1 MSVGG
6 FSVAF
11 IRRIEISGFKSFSPR
26 KVVINLG
33 QGLTAIVGENG
44 CGKSNVLDAVCFVL
58 GHLSSKSLRAENFA
72 SLLFNGGGSH
82 SPAKVCRVAIVFD
95 NSERQLPIDA
105 DEVAVSREV
114 DTTGVS
120 AYGINGKRCTRSEVL
135 DTIGVA
141 GLHPEGHNIVMQ
153 NELADI
159 VGMSPA
165 EIRQIVE
172 GVAGIS
178 VFDEKKRQI
187 EAELEKV
194 DSNLRIVEVR
204 LEEIRGDYGRLERDR
219 GDALRWQAISNE
231 MSRLERDLAFVE
243 LARLEERLAEMKAEC
258 AKVSENIQEFEAQK
272 QEARARRMELEQS
285 ARADAAKQ
293 KFLDREL
300 HSKEIDVTR
309 LREKLNGLKF
319 TTANIARRAESL
331 SASVSHLRAAA
342 AQEKEKQTQIT
353 ELVSRL
359 KAEESVLTKQKGS
372 IQAKLKRISDRISQP
387 DAEYLALR
395 NEVANLTQSIELKR
409 SELGETVALHRVT
422 EQGIADLQRQIADSL
437 ALIPGQERDLVVAR
451 THRAGFESDLEHVKG
466 KLAAVE
472 AEKQAIQTSIL
483 EREKKQTELTEL
495 VQTSREQL
503 LEAQTR
509 LKTIHEFNKLG
520 LTHQAAAQAVLRY
533 AKEQRVS
540 GVHGTLGSLGRT
552 STEHAIALEV
562 AGGGRLDFVVVDDE
576 DTATKCIDYLKNTKT
591 GRATFVPLRSIKTE
605 PSTYKGKDKG
615 VVGNAIS
622 LLSFEEKFRPAF
634 EYIFGRTIIVK
645 NLAVARALDAPGF
658 RKVTLDGDVVEP
670 NRMLSGGYYKHLSSL
685 TLEEETRIPELQRK
699 LKELQELE
707 GKVEGEYQKLKKDSD
722 RVETQLAK
730 MHQELAVLEG
740 KFDKAIED
748 VTGKEEALTVFKASI
763 TKLQEALHG
772 NESAKAKL
780 VEKQQLD
787 QSTIDR
793 LTANR
798 QELQD
803 KLTVLEQTG
812 LDPTLSALRGE
823 LERSDNELGQVQ
835 LQLTE
840 KTTELRHVSVEEKR
854 LSDDLKASSAE
865 FKRTEEELAQR
876 NKEAATLEGQ
886 LSELESTLTSFRKQI
901 QNLEQQ
907 LEASEAEQTRLGE
920 VADGLVSKIS
930 EEQVNRSK
938 LEARIELWEDRCT
951 VQREKV
957 EGLEPPLVP
966 IDPSSINSLRRRYA
980 ELEQEQKALG
990 LINQKA
996 IEQFEKVRH
1005 DYEEI
1010 LEKERRIREE
1020 REAILDAM
1028 RRAEEEKFKVFMS
1041 AFTSISKNFSEIYER
1056 LTTGEGHLELE
1067 NLENP
1072 FLGGIRMKVR
1082 PAGKQVQYLDAL
1094 SGGEKALTA
1103 LTFIFALQLHQPGPF
1118 FFLDEIDE
1126 ALDPAN
1132 ADRVAQLLESLSRK
1146 SQFII
1151 ISHNEIT
1158 IRRANA
1164 LIGVAIVDG
1173 MSQAFSVKFEEG
1185 LLLIDRK

>member
-1 MSVGG
+1 VGG

-26 KVVINLG
+26 KVTLNLG

-82 SPAKVCRVAIVFD
+82 SPAKVCRVTIVFD
-95 NSERQLPIDA
+95 NSNRQLPIDA
-105 DEVAVSREV
+105 GEVAVSREV
-114 DTTGVS
+114 DTSGVS
-120 AYGINGKRCTRSEVL
+120 AYGINGKRCTRGEVL

-178 VFDEKKRQI
+178 VFDEKKHQI

-204 LEEIRGDYGRLERDR
+204 MEEIRGDYGRLERDR

-231 MSRLERDLAFVE
+231 MGRLERDLAFVE
-243 LARLEERLAEMKAEC
+243 MARLEERLAEMKTEC
-258 AKVSENIQEFEAQK
+258 AKVLENIQQLEAQK
-272 QEARARRMELEQS
+272 QQARARRMELEQG

-293 KFLDREL
+293 KLLDGEL
-300 HSKEIDVTR
+300 HAKEIDITR
-309 LREKLNGLKF
+309 LREKLNGLKI
-319 TTANIARRAESL
+319 TTASIARRAESL
-331 SASVSHLRAAA
+331 SASVSHLHSAE
-342 AQEKEKQTQIT
+342 AQEKEKQSQLT
-353 ELVSRL
+353 EVLSKL
-359 KAEESVLTKQKGS
+359 KAEESALAKQKGP
-372 IQAKLKRISDRISQP
+372 IQAKLKRISERISQP
-387 DAEYLALR
+387 DAEYLTLR
-395 NEVANLTQSIELKR
+395 NEIATLTQAIEQKR
-409 SELGETVALHRVT
+409 SGLGETVALHRVT

-451 THRAGFESDLEHVKG
+451 THRAGFESDLQQTRS
-466 KLAAVE
+466 KLAALE
-472 AEKQAIQTSIL
+472 TEKQGIQTSIL
-483 EREKKQTELTEL
+483 EREKKQTELSQL

-509 LKTIHEFNKLG
+509 LKTIREFNKLG

-533 AKEQRVS
+533 AKEQRIP
-540 GVHGTLGSLGRT
+540 GVHGTLGSLGKT

-576 DTATKCIDYLKNTKT
+576 DTATKCIDHLKSTKT

-615 VVGNAIS
+615 VVGNAIN
-622 LLSFEEKFRPAF
+622 LLSFDEKYRPAF
-634 EYIFGRTIIVK
+634 EYVFGRTIIVK
-645 NLAVARALDAPGF
+645 NLAVARALDAPEF

-685 TLEEETRIPELQRK
+685 TLEEEARIPELQRK

-707 GKVEGEYQKLKKDSD
+707 TKVESDYQKLKKDSD
-722 RVETQLAK
+722 RVETQLFK
-730 MHQELAVLEG
+730 TRQELAGLEG
-740 KFDKAIED
+740 KFGKATEG
-748 VTGKEEALTVFKASI
+748 VTEKEEALAVFKASI

-772 NESAKAKL
+772 DESAKATL
-780 VEKQQLD
+780 VTKQAQE
-787 QSTIDR
+787 QSAIDH
-793 LTANR
+793 LAANR

-803 KLTVLEQTG
+803 KLTVLERV
-812 LDPTLSALRGE
+812 DKE
-823 LERSDNELGQVQ
+823 FGQVQ

-840 KTTELRHVSVEEKR
+840 KTAEMRHVSAEQKR
-854 LSDDLKASSAE
+854 LGDDLKTASAE
-865 FKRTEEELAQR
+865 FKRTEDELAQR
-876 NKEAATLEGQ
+876 NKETAALEAQ
-886 LSELESTLTSFRKQI
+886 LAELESTLTSVRKEI

-920 VADGLVSKIS
+920 LADSLVGKIS

-938 LEARIELWEDRCT
+938 LEARIELWEDRCAA
-951 VQREKV
+951 QREKV
-957 EGLEPPLVP
+957 QGLEPPLAP
-966 IDPSSINSLRRRYA
+966 IDPSSINSLRKRYA
-980 ELEQEQKALG
+980 ELEQERNALG

-1028 RRAEEEKFKVFMS
+1028 RRAEEEKFKVFMA
-1041 AFTSISKNFSEIYER
+1041 AFTSISRHFSEIYEQ

-1067 NLENP
+1067 NVENP

-1103 LTFIFALQLHQPGPF
+1103 LTFIFALQLHQPAPF

-1132 ADRVAQLLESLSRK
+1132 ADRVAQLLENLSRG

-1164 LIGVAIVDG
+1164 LIGVTIVDG
-1173 MSQAFSVKFEEG
+1173 LSQVFSVKFEEG

>member
-1 MSVGG
+1 MGG

-26 KVVINLG
+26 KVTLNLG

-82 SPAKVCRVAIVFD
+82 SPAKVCRVTIVFD
-95 NSERQLPIDA
+95 NSDRQLPIDA
-105 DEVAVSREV
+105 GEVAVSREV
-114 DTTGVS
+114 DPSGVS
-120 AYGINGKRCTRSEVL
+120 AYGINGKRCTRGEVL

-204 LEEIRGDYGRLERDR
+204 MEEIRGDYGRLERDR

-231 MSRLERDLAFVE
+231 MGRLERDLAFVE
-243 LARLEERLAEMKAEC
+243 MVRLAERLAEMKTEC
-258 AKVSENIQEFEAQK
+258 AKVLENIQQLEAQK
-272 QEARARRMELEQS
+272 QQARARRIELEQG

-293 KFLDREL
+293 KLLDREL
-300 HSKEIDVTR
+300 HAKEIDITR
-309 LREKLNGLKF
+309 LREKLNGLKIA
-319 TTANIARRAESL
+319 TANIARRAESL
-331 SASVSHLRAAA
+331 SASVSHVHSAE
-342 AQEKEKQTQIT
+342 AQEKEKQSQLT
-353 ELVSRL
+353 EVVSKL
-359 KAEESVLTKQKGS
+359 NAEESALAKQKGP
-372 IQAKLKRISDRISQP
+372 IQAKLKRISERISQP
-387 DAEYLALR
+387 DAEYLTLR
-395 NEVANLTQSIELKR
+395 NEIATLTQAIEQKR
-409 SELGETVALHRVT
+409 SGLGETVALHRVT
-422 EQGIADLQRQIADSL
+422 EQGIVDLQRQIADSL
-437 ALIPGQERDLVVAR
+437 ALIPGQERDLVVTR
-451 THRAGFESDLEHVKG
+451 THRAAFESSLQQTRG
-466 KLAAVE
+466 KLAAIE
-472 AEKQAIQTSIL
+472 TEKQGIQASIL
-483 EREKKQTELTEL
+483 EGQKRQTELSQL

-533 AKEQRVS
+533 AKEQRIR
-540 GVHGTLGSLGRT
+540 GVHGTLGSLGKT

-562 AGGGRLDFVVVDDE
+562 AGGGRLDFVIVDDE
-576 DTATKCIDYLKNTKT
+576 DTATKCIDHLKSTRT
-591 GRATFVPLRSIKTE
+591 GRATFVPLRTIKTE

-615 VVGNAIS
+615 VVGNAID
-622 LLSFEEKFRPAF
+622 LLSFDEKYRPAF
-634 EYIFGRTIIVK
+634 EYVFGRTIIVK
-645 NLAVARALDAPGF
+645 NLAVARALNAPEF

-685 TLEEETRIPELQRK
+685 TLEEEARIPELQRK

-707 GKVEGEYQKLKKDSD
+707 TKVESDYQKLKKDSD
-722 RVETQLAK
+722 RVETQLFK
-730 MHQELAVLEG
+730 TRQELAVLEG
-740 KFDKAIED
+740 KFDKATEG
-748 VTGKEEALTVFKASI
+748 VTEKEEALAVFKASI

-772 NESAKAKL
+772 DESAKATL
-780 VEKQQLD
+780 VEKQAQE
-787 QSTIDR
+787 QSTIDH
-793 LTANR
+793 LAASR

-803 KLTVLEQTG
+803 KLTVLEHTG

-823 LERSDNELGQVQ
+823 LERLDKELGQVQ

-840 KTTELRHVSVEEKR
+840 KTAEIRHVSAEQKR
-854 LSDDLKASSAE
+854 LGEDLRTTSAE
-865 FKRTEEELAQR
+865 FKRTEDELAQR
-876 NKEAATLEGQ
+876 NKETATLDGQ
-886 LSELESTLTSFRKQI
+886 LVELESTLTSGRKEI

-907 LEASEAEQTRLGE
+907 LETSEAEQTRLGE
-920 VADGLVSKIS
+920 LADSLVSKIS

-938 LEARIELWEDRCT
+938 LEARIELWEDRCAA
-951 VQREKV
+951 QREKV
-957 EGLEPPLVP
+957 QGLEPPLAP
-966 IDPSSINSLRRRYA
+966 IDPSSINSLRKRYA
-980 ELEQEQKALG
+980 ELEQERNALG

-1028 RRAEEEKFKVFMS
+1028 RRAEEEKFKVFMA
-1041 AFTSISKNFSEIYER
+1041 AFTSISRHFSEIYEQ

-1067 NLENP
+1067 NVENP

-1103 LTFIFALQLHQPGPF
+1103 LTFIFALQLHQPAPF

-1132 ADRVAQLLESLSRK
+1132 ADRVAQLLENLSRG

-1164 LIGVAIVDG
+1164 LIGVTIVDG
-1173 MSQAFSVKFEEG
+1173 ISQVFSVKFEEG